1 MSGSVDG
8 SDALRDLIA
17 RLHERRTVGQRHAN
31 CHEQFAVELACFADI
46 FAALP
51 EIELGRAEYIARIG
65 KDGLAAFDQPA
76 DVVRMSMRDDN
87 HVDVFRTVAGTRKPC
102 RGLARRKTLAELLV
116 FARERTIA
124 RVKQDQLLAG
134 VHERWNIGMF
144 ESLSIDI
151 IGASK
156 SHHLIS

>member
-1 MSGSVDG
+1 MSGGVDG
-8 SDALRDLIA
+8 GDARRDLIA
-17 RLHERRTVGQRHAN
+17 RLQERRTVGQWHTN

-51 EIELGRAEYIARIG
+51 EIELGCPEYIARIG
-65 KDGLAAFDQPA
+65 KHGLAAFDQSA
-76 DVVRMSMRDDN
+76 DVVRMPMRDDN
-87 HVDVFRTVAGTRKPC
+87 NVDVFRTVAGNRKPC
-102 RGLARRKTLAELLV
+102 RSLARRKTLAELLV

-134 VHERWNIGMF
+134 VHERRNIGML

-151 IGASK
+151 VGASK